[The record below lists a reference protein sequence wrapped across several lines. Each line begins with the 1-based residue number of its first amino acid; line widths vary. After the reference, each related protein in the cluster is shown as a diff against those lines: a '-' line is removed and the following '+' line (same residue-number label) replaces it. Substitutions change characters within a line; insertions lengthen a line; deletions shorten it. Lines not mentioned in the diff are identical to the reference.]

1 MLEIRAQGLPEEVR
15 EFADALE
22 RTGCVLGRSREYANR
37 GEGRYVRVYLEAE
50 APGADARHAAIEER
64 GR

>member
-1 MLEIRAQGLPEEVR
+1 MLKIRVQGLPEEVR

-22 RTGCVLGRSREYANR
+22 RTGCVLERSREYANR
-37 GEGRYVRVYLEAE
+37 REGRYVRVYLEAE
-50 APGADARHAAIEER
+50 ASRADVPAAIEER